1 MAAPPIPMRWGDDGA
16 LHPLPRFAKMADQHY
31 VVGDVHLVAEIEER
45 SEKSHRHEFSWLR
58 EAWLSL
64 PESLAD
70 QYPTTEHLRKRAL
83 IDAGFYNE
91 QIIDCGS
98 QAAALRVA
106 SFARGEDD
114 FALVITRGPLV
125 VVRKAKSQSKRA
137 MKPDEFQRSKTAL
150 METVAAMIGV
160 KTDMLQRQTEAA

>member
-1 MAAPPIPMRWGDDGA
+1 MGAPPSPMRWDGEA
-16 LHPLPRFAKMADQHY
+16 LRPLPRFAKMADQHF
-31 VVGDVHLVAEIEER
+31 VIGEIHLVAEIEER
-45 SEKSHRHEFSWLR
+45 SEKAHRHEFAWLR

-125 VVRKAKSQSKRA
+125 VVRKAKSQSRRA
-137 MKPDEFQRSKTAL
+137 MRPDEFQRSKTAL

-160 KTDMLQRQTEAA
+160 KTDVLEREAVAA

>member
-1 MAAPPIPMRWGDDGA
+1 MAWDGEV
-16 LHPLPRFAKMADQHY
+16 LRPLPRFAKIADVHY

-45 SEKSHRHEFSWLR
+45 SEKAHRHEFAWLR

-64 PESLAD
+64 PENLAD
-70 QYPTTEHLRKRAL
+70 LYPSTEHLRKRAL
-83 IDAGFYNE
+83 IDAGFYDE
-91 QIIDCGS
+91 QVIDCGS

-125 VVRKAKSQSKRA
+125 VVRKAKSQSRRA
-137 MKPDEFQRSKTAL
+137 MRPDEFQRSKTAL

-160 KTDMLQRQTEAA
+160 KTDALQRQTEAA